1 MILVRT
7 HATQTNNGMHF
18 KPIKPE
24 KIAVIGWF
32 YMESRNIM
40 PGLKQ
45 AGKIVHDWLKKDLA

>member
-32 YMESRNIM
+32 YMESRKIM

-45 AGKIVHDWLKKDLA
+45 AGKTAHDWLKKDFA